1 MPQVPPSLLLAAQ
14 NPRVRGLV
22 AGAETPARLSD
33 IVASRDASRE
43 QAEQQNTS
51 TQLQNRQLQ
60 EKLDNEP
67 VLQAI
72 RKKAAAGDK
81 MAQIELASVSPED
94 AFRLSQIT
102 KNANAQEVAAL
113 DQQLEAKAA
122 QAIAALPTASP
133 QQRPALIRDIA
144 MGGFMKEAI
153 ALGQTKPG
161 EGQFTLGNKR
171 FGPSGNVIASVEG
184 KPEKVTAK
192 NVKLDDGR
200 VVAATVSPD
209 GTVKVGTR
217 ELEPGSFSFISQQ
230 ATGAPGDFQ
239 GTKSQVGKDI
249 RQLDFIDRSIEQ
261 IDSIIAAVEADP
273 TLVGVPG
280 AIRRAGQTITGGIA
294 DVKSVLTGSEAAQAE
309 TDPVSQIAQSLL
321 EETELSAEE
330 KQSFFNDPDISKL
343 RLYEN
348 TVGLALART
357 RHPDGRVPVDIIK
370 RSIADA
376 KLTGFTSSRDVINR
390 LREIKE
396 GMTSVKS
403 GLSTRTNRPNEQTV
417 KPIGEM
423 TDEEIQAEIDRIKG
437 TQLGNQ

>member
-1 MPQVPPSLLLAAQ
+1 
-14 NPRVRGLV
+14 LV

-51 TQLQNRQLQ
+51 TQLKNRQLQ

-94 AFRLSQIT
+94 AFRLSQIA
-102 KNANAQEVAAL
+102 KNANAQEVAAM

-153 ALGQTKPG
+153 SLAQPAKPG

-171 FGPSGNVIASVEG
+171 FGPSGNVIASVEAE
-184 KPEKVTAK
+184 PEKVSVK
-192 NVKLDDGR
+192 NVRLDDGR

-209 GTVKVGTR
+209 GTAKVGTR
-217 ELEPGSFSFISQQ
+217 ELAPGTFSLISQQ

-294 DVKSVLTGSEAAQAE
+294 DVKSVLTGSEAAEAE